1 MNKELE
7 IRDFI
12 VGIEYDSPNENQG
25 FFNIRRKVTLI
36 ELIDELLLYMNN
48 GHNCPTFPPEANPT
62 ISYAWDLNNKDDGDC
77 FHEIQTHLDRLNVTE
92 IKNDQ
97 NLK

>member
-25 FFNIRRKVTLI
+25 FFNIRRKVTLP
-36 ELIDELLLYMNN
+36 ELVEELWLYMQN
-48 GHNCPTFPPEANPT
+48 GHNHPTFPPEANPT
-62 ISYAWDLNNKDDGDC
+62 ISYAWDLKNNEDGDC
-77 FHEIQTHLDRLNVTE
+77 YHEIQTHLDRLNGTE
-92 IKNDQ
+92 I
-97 NLK
+97 LK

>member
-1 MNKELE
+1 MNKKLD

-25 FFNIRRKVTLI
+25 FFNIRRKVTIIDLAK
-36 ELIDELLLYMNN
+36 ELQEYIQK

-62 ISYAWDLNNKDDGDC
+62 ISYAWDLNNSEDGDC
-77 FHEIQTHLDRLNVTE
+77 YYELKVQLDRLNDM
-92 IKNDQ
+92 KS
-97 NLK
+97 K

>member
-1 MNKELE
+1 MKKEPD

-25 FFNIRRKVTLI
+25 FFNIRRKVTMI
-36 ELIDELLLYMNN
+36 ELIDELWLYMQN

-62 ISYAWDLNNKDDGDC
+62 ISYAWDLTNKEDGDC
-77 FHEIQTHLDRLNVTE
+77 YHEIQAHLDRLNGTE
-92 IKNDQ
+92 IKND
-97 NLK
+97 

>member
-1 MNKELE
+1 MNKELD

-25 FFNIRRKVTLI
+25 SFVIRRKVTLI
-36 ELIDELLLYMNN
+36 ELIDELWLYMQN

-62 ISYAWDLNNKDDGDC
+62 ISYAWDLNNAEDGDC
-77 FHEIQTHLDRLNVTE
+77 YHEIQAHLNRLNGAE
-92 IKNDQ
+92 IRK
-97 NLK
+97 

>member
-25 FFNIRRKVTLI
+25 SFVIRRKVTLF
-36 ELIDELLLYMNN
+36 ELLDEIQGYMQK
-48 GHNCPTFPPEANPT
+48 GHNCPTFPPEANPC
-62 ISYAWDLNNKDDGDC
+62 ISYAWDLNNSEDGDC
-77 FHEIQTHLDRLNVTE
+77 FHELIAHLDNLN
-92 IKNDQ
+92 KNET
-97 NLK
+97 K

>member
-1 MNKELE
+1 MNNELE

-25 FFNIRRKVTLI
+25 FFNIRRKVTLV
-36 ELIDELLLYMNN
+36 ELIDELWLYMQN

-62 ISYAWDLNNKDDGDC
+62 ICYAWDLKNNEDGDC
-77 FHEIQTHLDRLNVTE
+77 YHEIQTYLDRLNGKEV
-92 IKNDQ
+92 
-97 NLK
+97 LK

>member
-1 MNKELE
+1 MKKELD

-36 ELIDELLLYMNN
+36 ELIDELWLYMQH

-62 ISYAWDLNNKDDGDC
+62 ISYAWDLSNNEDGDC
-77 FHEIQTHLDRLNVTE
+77 YHEIQAHLDRLNGME
-92 IKNDQ
+92 ISK
-97 NLK
+97 

>member
-36 ELIDELLLYMNN
+36 ELIDELWLYMQK
-48 GHNCPTFPPEANPT
+48 GHNFPTFPPEANPA
-62 ISYAWDLNNKDDGDC
+62 ISYAWDLSNNEDGDC
-77 FHEIQTHLDRLNVTE
+77 FHEVQTYLDRLNVTE
-92 IKNDQ
+92 IKND
-97 NLK
+97 

>member
-1 MNKELE
+1 MDNELD

-12 VGIEYDSPNENQG
+12 VGIEYESPNENQG

-36 ELIDELLLYMNN
+36 ELIEELWLYMQN

-62 ISYAWDLNNKDDGDC
+62 ISYAWDLNNNDDGDC
-77 FHEIQTHLDRLNVTE
+77 YHEIITLIDKLNKKR
-92 IKNDQ
+92 IN
-97 NLK
+97 NG